1 MPTAEKIIDK
11 FQNSK
16 TLPHVAIRVTQM
28 VNDDNSTMRD
38 FEEIIQMDPVLVSR
52 LLKLVNSPFFG
63 LSGRV
68 ESIAKAVVM
77 VGMKNLRNLV
87 AVEALR
93 SMFNDDEGSA
103 GFSRQHLWLH
113 SATVAILCDMI
124 GKRIFGDA
132 REDLFLAGI
141 IHDIG
146 LIAED
151 QVVGDKLREACQLY
165 QPGKNTII
173 GCEREVI
180 GTDHAEV
187 GFKLAKEWKMPQE
200 VLSAIRYHHNV
211 DKTPEPSS
219 VTGIVQLSEYI
230 AGKMKFSVLSDRV
243 EPLPAHLVPHVK
255 SMMDNYKVIVRDL
268 PAEMER
274 AKSLYSPE
282 G

>member
-1 MPTAEKIIDK
+1 MLTADKIVEK
-11 FQNSK
+11 FNNAK
-16 TLPHVAIRVTQM
+16 TLPHVAIRITQM
-28 VNDDNSTMRD
+28 VNDDKSTMRD

-63 LSGRV
+63 LQNKV
-68 ESIAKAVVM
+68 DSISKAVVY

-93 SMFNDDEGSA
+93 NMFNDQGDD

-113 SATVAILCDMI
+113 SATVAILADMI

-151 QVVGDKLREACQLY
+151 QVAGDELREACRLY
-165 QPGKNTII
+165 DPGKKSLVD
-173 GCEREVI
+173 CEREVI
-180 GTDHAEV
+180 GADHAEV
-187 GFKLAKEWKMPQE
+187 GYKLAKEWQMPPD
-200 VLSAIRYHHNV
+200 VLAAIRFHHHA
-211 DKTPEPSS
+211 DKVQTPSS
-219 VTGIVQLSEYI
+219 VTGIVQLAEYI
-230 AGKMKFSVLSDRV
+230 AAKMKFGVMPDRM
-243 EPLPAHLVPHVK
+243 EPLFNHLVPHVK

-268 PAEMER
+268 PAEMEK
-274 AKSLYSPE
+274 AKSLYAPE

>member
-1 MPTAEKIIDK
+1 
-11 FQNSK
+11 
-16 TLPHVAIRVTQM
+16 
-28 VNDDNSTMRD
+28 
-38 FEEIIQMDPVLVSR
+38 MDPVLVSR

-63 LSGRV
+63 LKNKV
-68 ESIAKAVVM
+68 DSISKAVVY

-93 SMFNDDEGSA
+93 NMFDDQGGG

-113 SATVAILCDMI
+113 SATVAILSDMI

-151 QVVGDKLREACQLY
+151 QVAGDELREACLLY
-165 QPGKNTII
+165 QPGQKSLVE
-173 GCEREVI
+173 CEREVI

-187 GFKLAKEWKMPQE
+187 GYKLAQEWKMPADVQT
-200 VLSAIRYHHNV
+200 AIRFHHHA
-211 DKTPEPSS
+211 DRPQEPSS
-219 VTGIVQLSEYI
+219 MTGIVQLAEYI
-230 AGKMKFSVLSDRV
+230 AAKMKFGALPDRM
-243 EPLPAHLVPHVK
+243 EPLFAHLVPHVK

-268 PAEMER
+268 PTEMIK
-274 AKSLYSPE
+274 AKGLYAPE

>member
-1 MPTAEKIIDK
+1 MFTAEKIIEK
-11 FQNSK
+11 FNNSK
-16 TLPHVAIRVTQM
+16 TLPHVAIKVTQM

-38 FEEIIQMDPVLVSR
+38 FEEVIQMDPVLVTR

-63 LSGRV
+63 LSGKIN
-68 ESIAKAVVM
+68 SIAKAVVM

-87 AVEALR
+87 AVEAIR
-93 SMFNDDEGSA
+93 GMFNDRDSV

-151 QVVGDKLREACQLY
+151 QVAGEGLREACQRY
-165 QPGKNTII
+165 KPGENTFVS
-173 GCEREVI
+173 CEREVI
-180 GTDHAEV
+180 GTDHADV
-187 GFKLAKEWKMPQE
+187 GFKLAREWKMPPE
-200 VLSAIRYHHNV
+200 VLNAIRFHHNLE
-211 DKTPEPSS
+211 KTHEPSS

-230 AGKMKFSVLSDRV
+230 AGKMKFSVLADRV
-243 EPLPAHLVPHVK
+243 EPLPPHLVPHVK

-268 PAEMER
+268 PAEMQR
-274 AKSLYSPE
+274 AKSLYAPE

>member
-1 MPTAEKIIDK
+1 MLTADKIVEK
-11 FQNSK
+11 FNNAK

-28 VNDDNSTMRD
+28 VNEDKSTMRD

-63 LSGRV
+63 LKNKV
-68 ESIAKAVVM
+68 DSISKAVVY

-93 SMFNDDEGSA
+93 NMFNDEENE
-103 GFSRQHLWLH
+103 GFSRRHLWLH
-113 SATVAILCDMI
+113 SATVAILADMI

-132 REDLFLAGI
+132 REELFLAGI

-151 QVVGDKLREACQLY
+151 QVAGDELREACRCY
-165 QPGKNTII
+165 QPGQKSLVE
-173 GCEREVI
+173 CEREAI

-187 GFKLAKEWKMPQE
+187 GYKLAKEWQMPPD
-200 VLSAIRYHHNV
+200 VLTAIRFHHHA
-211 DKTPEPSS
+211 DKVQEPASI
-219 VTGIVQLSEYI
+219 TGIVQLAEYI
-230 AGKMKFSVLSDRV
+230 AAKMKFGAMPDRM
-243 EPLPAHLVPHVK
+243 EPLFKHLVPHVK
-255 SMMDNYKVIVRDL
+255 AMMDNYKVIVRDL
-268 PAEMER
+268 PTEMEK
-274 AKSLYSPE
+274 AKSLYAPE

>member
-1 MPTAEKIIDK
+1 MFTTEKIVER
-11 FQNSK
+11 FNNSK

-38 FEEIIQMDPVLVSR
+38 FESIIQMDPVLVSR
-52 LLKLVNSPFFG
+52 LLKLVNSPYFG
-63 LSGRV
+63 LTGKV
-68 ESIAKAVVM
+68 DSIAKAVVM

-93 SMFNDDEGSA
+93 TMFSGEGDD

-151 QVVGDKLREACQLY
+151 QTAGEELREACRRY
-165 QPGKNTII
+165 QPGKNSFVA
-173 GCEREVI
+173 CERETI
-180 GTDHAEV
+180 GTDHADV
-187 GFKLAKEWKMPQE
+187 GFQLAKEWKMPPE
-200 VLSAIRYHHNV
+200 VLSAIRFHHHP

-219 VTGIVQLSEYI
+219 VTGIVQLAEYI
-230 AGKMKFSVLSDRV
+230 AAKMKFSVLPDRI
-243 EPLPAHLVPHVK
+243 EPLPNHLVPHVK

-274 AKSLYSPE
+274 AKSLYAPE

>member
-1 MPTAEKIIDK
+1 MFTAEKIVEK
-11 FQNSK
+11 FNTAK

-28 VNDDNSTMRD
+28 VNDDKSTMRD

-52 LLKLVNSPFFG
+52 LLQLVNSPFFG
-63 LSGRV
+63 LSNKV
-68 ESIAKAVVM
+68 DSISKAVVY

-93 SMFNDDEGSA
+93 SMFNDQGHD

-113 SATVAILCDMI
+113 SATVAILADMI

-151 QVVGDKLREACQLY
+151 QVAGDELREACRCYLS
-165 QPGKNTII
+165 GSKSLLE
-173 GCEREVI
+173 CEREVI
-180 GTDHAEV
+180 GTDHADV
-187 GFKLAKEWKMPQE
+187 GFKLAKEWKMPPE
-200 VLSAIRYHHNV
+200 VLNAIRYHHAP
-211 DKTPEPSS
+211 DKVQKPSS
-219 VTGIVQLSEYI
+219 ATGIVQLADYI
-230 AGKMKFSVLSDRV
+230 SGKMKFGTLPERV
-243 EPLPAHLVPHVK
+243 DPLPSHLVPHVK

-268 PAEMER
+268 PTEMEK
-274 AKSLYSPE
+274 AKSLYAPE

>member
-1 MPTAEKIIDK
+1 MFTADKIVEK
-11 FQNSK
+11 FNNAK

-28 VNDDNSTMRD
+28 VNDEKCTMRD

-63 LSGRV
+63 LKNKV
-68 ESIAKAVVM
+68 DSISKAVVY

-93 SMFNDDEGSA
+93 NMFDDQGGG

-113 SATVAILCDMI
+113 SATVAILSDMI

-151 QVVGDKLREACQLY
+151 QVAGDELREACLLY
-165 QPGKNTII
+165 QPGQKSLVES
-173 GCEREVI
+173 EREVI

-187 GFKLAKEWKMPQE
+187 GYKLAQEWKMPADVQT
-200 VLSAIRYHHNV
+200 AIRFHHHA
-211 DKTPEPSS
+211 DRPQEPSS
-219 VTGIVQLSEYI
+219 MTGIVQLAEYI
-230 AGKMKFSVLSDRV
+230 AAKMKFGAMPDRM
-243 EPLPAHLVPHVK
+243 EPLFAHLVPHVK

-268 PAEMER
+268 PTEMIK
-274 AKSLYSPE
+274 AKGLYAPE

>member
-1 MPTAEKIIDK
+1 MLTVEKVVEK
-11 FQNSK
+11 FNNSK
-16 TLPHVAIRVTQM
+16 TLPHVAIQVTQM
-28 VNDDNSTMRD
+28 VNNDKSTMRD

-63 LSGRV
+63 LKNKV
-68 ESIAKAVVM
+68 DSISKAVVY

-93 SMFNDDEGSA
+93 NMFDDGGSD

-113 SATVAILCDMI
+113 SATVAILADMI

-151 QVVGDKLREACQLY
+151 QVAGDELREACQCY
-165 QPGKNTII
+165 QPGKKSLIE
-173 GCEREVI
+173 CERELV
-180 GTDHAEV
+180 GADHAEV
-187 GFKLAKEWKMPQE
+187 GYALAKEWKMPADVQT
-200 VLSAIRYHHNV
+200 AIRFHHHA
-211 DKTPEPSS
+211 DKPQDPAS
-219 VTGIVQLSEYI
+219 VTGIVQLAEYV
-230 AGKMKFSVLSDRV
+230 ATKMKFGVLPDRV
-243 EPLPAHLVPHVK
+243 EPLFAHLVPHVK
-255 SMMDNYKVIVRDL
+255 AMMDNYKVIVRDL
-268 PAEMER
+268 PGEMEK
-274 AKSLYSPE
+274 AKSLYAPE

>member
-1 MPTAEKIIDK
+1 MVNADKVVEK
-11 FQNSK
+11 FNNAK

-28 VNDDNSTMRD
+28 VNDDRSTMRD

-52 LLKLVNSPFFG
+52 LLKLVNSPYFG
-63 LSGRV
+63 LAHKID
-68 ESIAKAVVM
+68 SIAKAVVF

-93 SMFNDDEGSA
+93 DMFRDSGNE

-113 SATVAILCDMI
+113 CATVAILADMI

-151 QVVGDKLREACQLY
+151 QVAGEELREACLLY
-165 QPGKNTII
+165 QQGKGTMVE
-173 GCEREVI
+173 CEREVI

-187 GFKLAKEWKMPQE
+187 GFKLAKEWKMPPD
-200 VLSAIRYHHNV
+200 VINAIRFHHHV
-211 DKTPEPSS
+211 DRALTPSS

-230 AGKMKFSVLSDRV
+230 AGKMKFAVLPDRV
-243 EPLPAHLVPHVK
+243 EPLPNHLVPHVK

-274 AKSLYSPE
+274 AKSLYAPE